1 MYMTRPI
8 LPVIALIL
16 ALTAYAYG
24 ASAPM
29 PEGYGVVVDVDWPAQ
44 PGHRRFNVGNGD
56 VVTGR
61 YGWYS
66 PPGAVG
72 PADYNVLM
80 ITKPI
85 SHARAYIIFEASNI
99 DPEVLK
105 KKLGRLEGEIKD
117 VGEHEGALKPG
128 DMVHITTQDFHG
140 LTKITLDFSRGEEQK
155 PVANFSFINHLVFP
169 IPETDPAYPYIPYVS
184 EIE

>member
-8 LPVIALIL
+8 LPVITLIL
-16 ALTAYAYG
+16 AFAFYARG
-24 ASAPM
+24 AEAPM
-29 PEGYGVVVDVDWPAQ
+29 PEGYGVVVDVDWPSQ

-66 PPGAVG
+66 PPGAIG
-72 PADYNVLM
+72 PADYNVLI

-85 SHARAYIIFEASNI
+85 SKARTYIVFEATNI

-105 KKLGRLEGEIKD
+105 KKLGRLEGEIRD
-117 VGEHEGALKPG
+117 VGEHEWALKPG
-128 DMVHITTQDFHG
+128 DTVHITTEDFMG
-140 LTKITLDFSRGEEQK
+140 LTKITLDFTRGEEQK
-155 PVANFSFINHLVFP
+155 PVAKFSFVNHLVDP

>member
-1 MYMTRPI
+1 MARPI

-16 ALTAYAYG
+16 VFTAYSYG

-72 PADYNVLM
+72 PADYNVLI

-85 SHARAYIIFEASNI
+85 SKARTYIVFEATNI

-105 KKLGRLEGEIKD
+105 KKLGRLEGEIQD
-117 VGEHEGALKPG
+117 VCDREGALKPG
-128 DMVHITTQDFHG
+128 DMVHITTEDVHG
-140 LTKITLDFSRGEEQK
+140 LTKVELHFTRGEDQK
-155 PVANFSFINHLVFP
+155 HVARVSFINHLVFP